1 MLSVLSSAVLAILAQ
16 ASSQPGATASAE
28 PVNALDK
35 IICKKTLETG
45 SLIKGKKVC
54 LSRRQWNKVAEEG
67 RAIGQSMQD
76 DNSRIIGD
84 N

>member
-1 MLSVLSSAVLAILAQ
+1 MLSILSSAVLAILAQ
-16 ASSQPGATASAE
+16 GSAASTATASAA
-28 PVNALDK
+28 PVDPLDK
-35 IICKKTLETG
+35 IVCKKTLETG

-67 RAIGQSMQD
+67 RAIGQAMQD
-76 DNSRIIGD
+76 DNSRIIGA